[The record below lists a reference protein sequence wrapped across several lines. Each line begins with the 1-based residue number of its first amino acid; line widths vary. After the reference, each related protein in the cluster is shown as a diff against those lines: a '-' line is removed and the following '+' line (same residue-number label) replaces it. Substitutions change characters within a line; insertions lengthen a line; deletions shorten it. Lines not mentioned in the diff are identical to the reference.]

1 MGFYGKII
9 LGKGGIKL
17 SKKKKLLFRFS
28 IGLNILLVAIVA
40 WGIIKV
46 NFVKEQVLVTEVQNN
61 LVELEGL
68 IANQMDNNWPE
79 PNLVT
84 TELGDVTNGIWLG
97 MTTGK
102 QLGTLSKSDKE
113 ILENLYSKLN
123 QYPNDKLYSFVDLT
137 EEDKQNFEDLRKT
150 LREVGLGL
158 NITISANMDS
168 FMSQAEELNEKIESP
183 LN

>member
-1 MGFYGKII
+1 MKR
-9 LGKGGIKL
+9 KL
-17 SKKKKLLFRFS
+17 YFRLS

-40 WGIIKV
+40 WGIIKM
-46 NFVKEQVLVTEVQNN
+46 NFVKEQVVVTEVQSN

-68 IANQMDNNWPE
+68 IANQMEENWSE

-84 TELGDVTNGIWLG
+84 TELGDVLNGIWLG

-102 QLGTLSKSDKE
+102 QLGTLSKSEKE
-113 ILENLYSKLN
+113 ILEHLYFKLN
-123 QYPNDKLYSFVDLT
+123 QYPTDELYRFADLT
-137 EEDKQNFEDLRKT
+137 VEDKRNFENLREA

-158 NITISANMDS
+158 RISRSANMNS
-168 FMSQAEELNEKIESP
+168 FMSQAEALNNIIESP

>member
-1 MGFYGKII
+1 M
-9 LGKGGIKL
+9 
-17 SKKKKLLFRFS
+17 SKKRKLLFGVS
-28 IGLNILLVAIVA
+28 IGLNVLLVAIVA
-40 WGIIKV
+40 WGIIKI

-68 IANQMDNNWPE
+68 IANQMDDNWSE

-84 TELGDVTNGIWLG
+84 TELGDVLNGMWLG

-113 ILENLYSKLN
+113 ILEHLYSKLN
-123 QYPNDKLYSFVDLT
+123 QYPNDELYSFADLT
-137 EEDKQNFEDLRKT
+137 EEDKQNFEDLQET

-158 NITISANMDS
+158 NITISAKMDS
-168 FMSQAEELNEKIESP
+168 FMNQAEELNNKIESP